1 MSVTLQYG
9 TTTPGR
15 GLARASALAGLYPLL
30 LAAAVYASATATRVV
45 LGYWPRWPIDV
56 PAVGA
61 LHAFAMLL
69 LVGIPFAAGASI
81 GLGVRCLLEG
91 LRWPL
96 LGVGVALPLACWT
109 LWLALAVADPG
120 HVWAWFM
127 D

>member
-9 TTTPGR
+9 TEAPGR
-15 GLARASALAGLYPLL
+15 GLAQASALAGLYPLL

-45 LGYWPRWPIDV
+45 SGGWPRGPVDA

-81 GLGVRCLLEG
+81 GLGVRCLLERV
-91 LRWPL
+91 RWPWL
-96 LGVGVALPLACWT
+96 DVGVALPLACWT

-120 HVWAWFM
+120 LVWAWFM